1 MIQCRK
7 TLYQRRSAPAFL
19 KKTDGVQRT
28 ERDCGMTKLPAAF
41 VENMRKILGGELEAY
56 LASFEKPRFMGLRV
70 NTSKIS
76 VEEFCRIQPFRSL
89 RKVPWA
95 DNGFYYTE
103 EDAPTK
109 HPYYYA
115 GLYYIQEP
123 SAMTPAAVL
132 PVEKGERVLDLC
144 AAPGGKATELAAKL
158 CHTGLLVANDASAS
172 RTKALLKNLEVF
184 GMPNILITSEMG
196 DRLDRYFHAYFDKIL
211 IDAPCSGEGMFRK
224 QSHMI
229 PAWEKQGPEVFSRMQ
244 REILCQAAELLRPGG
259 MMLYSTCTFSQLE
272 NEGSVDHFLREHP
285 DFHLAD
291 IPWCE
296 GFCPGQPG
304 LVGSAFPLEK
314 CVRLFPHR
322 IDGEGHFLAL
332 LQRDGERTEHR
343 PEGRKKGPKL
353 PAELAEFLE
362 DVRMPMD
369 PGRIQI
375 KDTRVFFM
383 PEEIGACP
391 GLRFLRSGLYMG
403 ELLKKRFE
411 PSQALAM
418 ALKKEEYASVINL
431 SASDERVIRYLKGE
445 TMEVGEKES
454 RRSTGWQLVCVD
466 GYPLGWGKLVG
477 GTLRNKYCSGWR
489 MNA

>member
-1 MIQCRK
+1 M
-7 TLYQRRSAPAFL
+7 
-19 KKTDGVQRT
+19 
-28 ERDCGMTKLPAAF
+28 ELPLSF
-41 VENMRKILGGELEAY
+41 VENMRKILGPELDAY
-56 LASFEKPRFMGLRV
+56 LDSYQKPRFMGLRV

-76 VEEFCRIQPFRSL
+76 VEEFERIQPFRSL
-89 RKVPWA
+89 KKVPWIP
-95 DNGFYYTE
+95 NGYYYTE

-123 SAMTPAAVL
+123 SAMTPASVL
-132 PVEKGERVLDLC
+132 PVERGERVLDLC

-158 CHTGLLVANDASAS
+158 SHTGLLVANDASVS

-196 DRLDRYFHAYFDKIL
+196 DRLNRYFHEYFDKIL

-224 QSHMI
+224 QAHMI

-244 REILCQAAELLRPGG
+244 REILDQAAELLKPGG
-259 MMLYSTCTFSQLE
+259 TMLYSTCTFSELE
-272 NEGSVDHFLREHP
+272 NEGSVDYFLERHP

-291 IPWCE
+291 IPWYE

-314 CVRLFPHR
+314 CVRLFPHK

-332 LQRDGERTEHR
+332 LERDGELVENRPDRRKRSSKLPLELSEFLKDVKMPLDLPGIQILDTKVFWM
-343 PEGRKKGPKL
+343 PEGIIR
-353 PAELAEFLE
+353 
-362 DVRMPMD
+362 
-369 PGRIQI
+369 
-375 KDTRVFFM
+375 
-383 PEEIGACP
+383 CP

-411 PSQALAM
+411 PSQAFAM
-418 ALKKEEYASVINL
+418 VLKKEEYASCIDL
-431 SASDERVIRYLKGE
+431 SASDGRVIRYLKGE
-445 TMEVGEKES
+445 TIEIGDKES
-454 RRSTGWQLVCVD
+454 GRESGWQLVCVD
-466 GYPLGWGKLVG
+466 GYPLGWGKLIR
-477 GTLRNKYCSGWR
+477 GTLRNKYFSGWR